1 MHAHP
6 DDEAI
11 FTGGT
16 IARLCDAG
24 ATVALVMCT
33 GGELG
38 AALATGSALAPH
50 REDETRNSCR
60 HLGLPDRRI
69 DFLPYEDSGMRG
81 ENPNGFA
88 HQDLDHAAR
97 RVLAASLALC
107 GGPID
112 AIVTYD
118 DHGIYGHPDHVAAH
132 QAAHQAA
139 AIHGQTFGSTPTIY
153 ESTVD
158 REYLHFVE
166 THVVVD
172 AGGGRPDGRGLASTD
187 LGLSTLEIDTTVD
200 VASAIDRKRAALAA
214 HASQLPEDAP
224 LFELGEANF
233 AAVYGLEWYRRVGP
247 PSVLD
252 DLGRGARSLRRRLT
266 PNRVE

>member
-1 MHAHP
+1 M
-6 DDEAI
+6 
-11 FTGGT
+11 
-16 IARLCDAG
+16 ARLVDAG
-24 ATVALVMCT
+24 HTVALVICT

-38 AALATGSALAPH
+38 AALTTGDALAPH
-50 REDETRNSCR
+50 REEETRTSCR
-60 HLGLPDRRI
+60 HLGIDQRRV
-69 DFLPYEDSGMRG
+69 DFLPYEDSGMDG
-81 ENPNGFA
+81 ENPAGFV
-88 HQDLDHAAR
+88 HQDRGHAAR
-97 RVLAASLALC
+97 RVLAASMALC
-107 GGPID
+107 GGPLD

-132 QAAHQAA
+132 EAAHLAA
-139 AIHGQTFGSTPTIY
+139 AVHEAEFGTAPTVY

-172 AGGGRPDGRGLASTD
+172 ASGGRPADRGLASTD
-187 LGLSTLEIDTTVD
+187 LGLSSLEIDTTVD
-200 VASAIDRKRAALAA
+200 VGAVIDRKRAALAA

-247 PSVLD
+247 PTALD
-252 DLGRGARSLRRRLT
+252 LLA
-266 PNRVE
+266 N

>member
-1 MHAHP
+1 MRIAFVHAHP

-16 IARLCDAG
+16 MARLVDAG

-38 AALATGSALAPH
+38 AALATGDALAPH
-50 REDETRNSCR
+50 REAETRASCSQI
-60 HLGLPDRRI
+60 GIDQRRV
-69 DFLPYEDSGMRG
+69 DFLPYQDSGMRG
-81 ENPNGFA
+81 ENPDGFV
-88 HQDLDHAAR
+88 HQDRDQAAR
-97 RVLAASLALC
+97 RMLAASTALC
-107 GGPID
+107 DGPLD

-132 QAAHQAA
+132 EVAHLAA
-139 AIHGQTFGSTPTIY
+139 ALHTTTFGSTPTIY

-172 AGGGRPDGRGLASTD
+172 AGGGRPTDRGLASTN

-200 VASAIDRKRAALAA
+200 VSAVIERKRAALAA
-214 HASQLPEDAP
+214 HASQLPDDAP

-233 AAVYGLEWYRRVGP
+233 AAVYGLEWYRRVGAATQ
-247 PSVLD
+247 LD
-252 DLGRGARSLRRRLT
+252 RL
-266 PNRVE
+266 

>member
-1 MHAHP
+1 MTAPRIAFVHAHP

-16 IARLCDAG
+16 IARLCDIG
-24 ATVALVMCT
+24 AEVGLVMCT

-38 AALATGSALAPH
+38 AALATGDALAPH
-50 REDETRNSCR
+50 REAETRASCD
-60 HLGLPDRRI
+60 HLGLAARRV
-69 DFLPYEDSGMRG
+69 DFLPYEDSGMDG
-81 ENPNGFA
+81 ENIDGFV

-97 RVLAASLALC
+97 RILAASVALC
-107 GGPID
+107 GGPLD

-118 DHGIYGHPDHVAAH
+118 DHGIYGHPDHIAAH
-132 QAAHQAA
+132 QATHRAAGHHHQ
-139 AIHGQTFGSTPTIY
+139 IYGSTPTIY

-158 REYLHFVE
+158 REYLHFVA
-166 THVVVD
+166 THIVVD
-172 AGGGRPDGRGLASTD
+172 ASGGRPADRGLASTD
-187 LGLSTLEIDTTVD
+187 LGLATLDIDTTID
-200 VASAIDRKRAALAA
+200 VAPVIERKRAALGA

-247 PSVLD
+247 ATVLD
-252 DLGRGARSLRRRLT
+252 HLEGPAD
-266 PNRVE
+266 

>member
-1 MHAHP
+1 MVHAHP

-16 IARLCDAG
+16 LARLTDAG
-24 ATVALVMCT
+24 VTVGLVMAT

-38 AALATGSALAPH
+38 EAIRTGDPLAPH
-50 REDETRNSCR
+50 REAETRRSCSI
-60 HLGLPDRRI
+60 LGVDDRRLG
-69 DFLPYEDSGMRG
+69 FLPYEDSGMHG
-81 ENPNGFA
+81 ENPNGLW
-88 HQDLDHAAR
+88 HQDLDRAAR
-97 RVLAASLALC
+97 RILAAALVVC
-107 GGPID
+107 GGPVE

-118 DHGIYGHPDHVAAH
+118 DHGIYDHPDHVAVHRASVLACDLH
-132 QAAHQAA
+132 ELEC
-139 AIHGQTFGSTPTIY
+139 GTRPTRY

-172 AGGGRPDGRGLASTD
+172 AGGGRPTGRGLSSTA
-187 LGLSTLEIDTTVD
+187 LGLSTLEIDTVVD
-200 VASAIDRKRAALAA
+200 VTTTLERKRQAMAA
-214 HASQLPEDAP
+214 HASQLPADAP

-252 DLGRGARSLRRRLT
+252 EL
-266 PNRVE
+266 